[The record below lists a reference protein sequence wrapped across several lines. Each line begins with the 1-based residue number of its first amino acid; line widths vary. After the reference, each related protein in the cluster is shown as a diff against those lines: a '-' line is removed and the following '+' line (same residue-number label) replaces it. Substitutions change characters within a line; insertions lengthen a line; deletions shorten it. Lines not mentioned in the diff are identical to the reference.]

1 MDEPLTRPV
10 ERARIDTHPTCSDG
24 PFMGCDFISN
34 DDNSNFDGLLP
45 EEPADQPAAATPL
58 TPADSTSARRGFS
71 AALRKPWFLVAGA
84 VILVA
89 ATVGGSL
96 VALTKSVTISV
107 DGQDRVITTL
117 SGSVDGALDSADLV
131 VAEHDTLVPA
141 ADQPISD
148 GSRIVLNKGRLL
160 NLTVDG
166 VPTQVWTTATTVD
179 EALAQL
185 GRDAGDYQLSADRG
199 REIPLDGLALTAAT
213 LHAVTIDDRGTAT
226 SVVTPAATVG
236 ALLSAQG
243 ITLGAN
249 DRVTPAV
256 GEALAEGT
264 AVKIVTLPTVT
275 VTDGTTASAPY
286 VSDAAD
292 VAGLLAGQ
300 GIALGAEDVVTPA
313 PETPLSD
320 GLQVSIA
327 RVSTTQV
334 VQAEEIA
341 QPADKKVN
349 DSSLAKG
356 TTTVE
361 TQGKPGSAD
370 VTYSV
375 TTTNGVETARTE
387 VSRTVTAEP
396 VRSVI
401 KVGTKSATAAAS
413 SSSATSSSAAA
424 PTSSG
429 SSGVNWDGIARCES
443 TNNWSINTGNGYYGG
458 LQFDIRTWLGAGG
471 GQYAPRAD
479 LATREQQIAVAE
491 VLYSQR
497 GLSPWACGHA
507 G

>member
-1 MDEPLTRPV
+1 MCL
-10 ERARIDTHPTCSDG
+10 ITH
-24 PFMGCDFISN
+24 
-34 DDNSNFDGLLP
+34 DDKSEFDGLTP
-45 EEPADQPAAATPL
+45 ESGDQPTAATPL
-58 TPADSTSARRGFS
+58 TSGTTGFS
-71 AALRKPWFLVAGA
+71 SKLRKPWFVVAGA
-84 VILVA
+84 VVVVA

-107 DGQDRVITTL
+107 DGQDRVVSTL
-117 SGSVDGALDSADLV
+117 SGSVDGALEAADIV
-131 VAEHDTLVPA
+131 VAEHDTLAPA

-148 GSRIVLNKGRLL
+148 GTRIVLNKGRLL

-179 EALAQL
+179 DALAQL
-185 GRDAGDYQLSADRG
+185 GRDSGDYQLSADRG
-199 REIPLDGLALTAAT
+199 REIPLDGLELSANT

-226 SVVTPAATVG
+226 SVVTPARTVG
-236 ALLSAQG
+236 DLLTAQG

-249 DRVTPAV
+249 DRVSPAV
-256 GEALAEGT
+256 GDVLTEGT
-264 AVKIVTLPTVT
+264 AVTVVTLPTVT
-275 VTDGTTASAPY
+275 VTDGTNAGVPV
-286 VSDAAD
+286 VSDATD
-292 VAGLLAGQ
+292 VAGLLAAQ
-300 GIALGAEDVVTPA
+300 GITLGAEDTVTPA
-313 PETPLSD
+313 AETPLAE
-320 GLQVSIA
+320 GLQVSVARIA
-327 RVSTTQV
+327 TTQV
-334 VQAEEIA
+334 VETAEIA

-356 TTTVE
+356 TTEVE

-370 VTYSV
+370 VTFAV

-387 VSRTVTAEP
+387 VSRVTTVEP
-396 VRSVI
+396 VQSVV
-401 KVGTKSATAAAS
+401 KVGTKTAAAAPAPSSSSS
-413 SSSATSSSAAA
+413 SSSAPAAASNSSSASAPAA
-424 PTSSG
+424 ASTPAPASSG

-458 LQFDIRTWLGAGG
+458 LQFDNRTWLGAGG

-491 VLYSQR
+491 NLYSQR

>member
-1 MDEPLTRPV
+1 V
-10 ERARIDTHPTCSDG
+10 
-24 PFMGCDFISN
+24 
-34 DDNSNFDGLLP
+34 
-45 EEPADQPAAATPL
+45 
-58 TPADSTSARRGFS
+58 
-71 AALRKPWFLVAGA
+71 
-84 VILVA
+84 VA

-96 VALTKSVTISV
+96 AAMTKTVTISV
-107 DGQDRVITTL
+107 DGQDRIVSTL
-117 SGSVDGALDSADLV
+117 SGSVDGALDSADIV

-141 ADQPISD
+141 ANEEISE

-160 NLTVDG
+160 NLVVDG
-166 VPTQVWTTATTVD
+166 VPTQVWTTATTVE

-185 GRDAGDYQLSADRG
+185 GRDSADYQLSADRD
-199 REIPLDGLALTAAT
+199 REIPLGGLELAANT
-213 LHAVTIDDRGTAT
+213 LHSVSIDNRGAAST
-226 SVVTPAATVG
+226 VVTPARTVG
-236 ALLSAQG
+236 DLLTAQG

-249 DRVTPAV
+249 DRVSPAV
-256 GEALAEGT
+256 GDALAEGT

-275 VTDGTTASAPY
+275 VTDGTNAGVPFVT
-286 VSDAAD
+286 DATD
-292 VAGLLAGQ
+292 VAGLLTAQ

-313 PETPLSD
+313 RETPLSE

-334 VQAEEIA
+334 VQAVELA

-356 TTTVE
+356 TTAVQ

-387 VSRTVTAEP
+387 VSRVTTVEP
-396 VRSVI
+396 VRGVV
-401 KVGTKSATAAAS
+401 KVGTKSATSSAPAAS
-413 SSSATSSSAAA
+413 SSSSSSSAPSSSSSSSSSSAPAA
-424 PTSSG
+424 SAPAPVSSG
-429 SSGVNWDGIARCES
+429 SSGVDWDRIAKCES

-458 LQFDIRTWLGAGG
+458 LQFDSRTWLGAGG

-491 VLYSQR
+491 VLHSQR
-497 GLSPWACGHA
+497 GMSPWACK
-507 G
+507 

>member
-1 MDEPLTRPV
+1 M
-10 ERARIDTHPTCSDG
+10 
-24 PFMGCDFISN
+24 
-34 DDNSNFDGLLP
+34 
-45 EEPADQPAAATPL
+45 
-58 TPADSTSARRGFS
+58 
-71 AALRKPWFLVAGA
+71 
-84 VILVA
+84 
-89 ATVGGSL
+89 
-96 VALTKSVTISV
+96 TITV
-107 DGQDRVITTL
+107 DGQDRVVTTL
-117 SGSVDGALDSADLV
+117 SGSVDGALNSADIV
-131 VAEHDTLVPA
+131 VAEHDTLAPA
-141 ADQPISD
+141 ADQSISD
-148 GSRIVLNKGRLL
+148 GSHIVLNKGRLL

-185 GRDAGDYQLSADRG
+185 GRDAGNYQLSADRG
-199 REIPLDGLALTAAT
+199 REIPLDGLALSANT
-213 LHAVTIDDRGTAT
+213 LRSVTIDDRGTA
-226 SVVTPAATVG
+226 SSLVTPATTVG
-236 ALLSAQG
+236 DLLAAQG

-264 AVKIVTLPTVT
+264 AVKVITLPTVT
-275 VTDGTTASAPY
+275 VTDGTNPGAPY

-300 GIALGAEDVVTPA
+300 GIALGTEDVVTPA
-313 PETPLSD
+313 PETPLSE

-334 VQAEEIA
+334 VQAVEIA

-349 DSSLAKG
+349 DSTLAKG
-356 TTTVE
+356 TTTVQ

-375 TTTNGVETARTE
+375 TTTNGTETARTE
-387 VSRTVTAEP
+387 VSRTVTTAP
-396 VRSVI
+396 VQTVVT
-401 KVGTKSATAAAS
+401 VGTKSASPAAAPTRTPAA
-413 SSSATSSSAAA
+413 ATSSSSAAA
-424 PTSSG
+424 PSSSG
-429 SSGVNWDGIARCES
+429 RSGVNWDGIARCES

-458 LQFDIRTWLGAGG
+458 LQFDNRTWLGAGG

-479 LATREQQIAVAE
+479 LASREQQIAIAE